1 MRKPT
6 RRTVLGAGGGLL
18 VFFAVIQL
26 MPIAGTDN
34 PPVSREIAWDS
45 PETMEIAQRAC
56 FDCHSNETVW
66 PAYARVAPISWLIA
80 KDVQEGREHLNF
92 SEWDGPNEDVDAVV
106 DMVESGEMPMR
117 RYVLLHRDAVLTERE
132 ITTFIQGMRETF
144 AADPPAEA
152 AHADD
157 EHTDDEHPDDE
168 RDS

>member
-1 MRKPT
+1 MTKPT
-6 RRTVLGAGGGLL
+6 RRAVLDAGSGL
-18 VFFAVIQL
+18 FALIVVIQL
-26 MPIAGTDN
+26 VPVVGTGN

-45 PETMEIAQRAC
+45 PETMGIAQRAC
-56 FDCHSNETVW
+56 LDCHSNETVW

-117 RYVLLHRDAVLTERE
+117 RYVLMHRDATLTERE

-157 EHTDDEHPDDE
+157 DHADDEHDE
-168 RDS
+168 LTRGG